1 MSGTINTGG
10 PAFPHGDQQAVH
22 AIAAAAVEDITDT
35 AERDRIYTLARGRAA
50 QGMTLRDY
58 FASCAS
64 ANDVERHLRDVP
76 HVEKVVADGAMR
88 RIVRGLPDN
97 AHELAKYRY
106 ADAMLKA
113 REGGAA

>member
-1 MSGTINTGG
+1 VSGAIKTGG
-10 PAFPHGDQQAVH
+10 PAFPEARTEHNH
-22 AIAAAAVEDITDT
+22 AFPSSPIT
-35 AERDRIYTLARGRAA
+35 RYTP
-50 QGMTLRDY
+50 GMTLRDY
-58 FASCAS
+58 FASSAS
-64 ANDVERHLRDVP
+64 ANDVERHLQDVP

-88 RIVRGLPDN
+88 RVVRGLPDN